1 MLINEVL
8 ANSFNTVVKAIIYTI
23 LVLAYLIY
31 LSPKLVGILFG
42 GLFLLIIASGVLRR
56 VTTKYNN

>member
-8 ANSFNTVVKAIIYTI
+8 ANSFNTVVKAIIYTL
-23 LVLAYLIY
+23 LVLAYLTYI
-31 LSPKLVGILFG
+31 SPRLVGILFG
-42 GLFLLIIASGVLRR
+42 GLFLLTMASGILRR